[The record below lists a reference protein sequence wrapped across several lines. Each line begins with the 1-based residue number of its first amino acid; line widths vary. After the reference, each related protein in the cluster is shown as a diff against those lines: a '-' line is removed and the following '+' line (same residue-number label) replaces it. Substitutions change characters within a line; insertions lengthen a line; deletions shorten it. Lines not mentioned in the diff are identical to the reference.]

1 MFEGNWVMKLEQTLN
16 DFLLA
21 CRADGLSD
29 RTVKWYRSIV
39 AAFVATCPGVEM
51 ATITTRQM
59 REYIAGLRS
68 RDRRYVD
75 AANKPEQVGGLAV
88 HSIASHVTALHRFWA
103 WCADEYDIDNP
114 MRRIKRHK
122 PTKRLPT
129 YIHPQDFVRLFHAC
143 EQSKYPERDRAILA
157 FLADTGCRVGG
168 LVSLTVT
175 HLDIDK
181 RRALV
186 LEKGSQW
193 RRVKYTPITARL
205 LYQWLALR
213 DVDGDSIFGLLESGV
228 YQVLKRLKAR
238 TGITGRVNP
247 HAFRHNFIQTYLKNG
262 GDPFSLAR
270 LTGHKNVQTVMEFYA
285 IFSDDDLG
293 EMHDRHTPLHE
304 MLGD

>member
-1 MFEGNWVMKLEQTLN
+1 MKLEQALN

-21 CRADGLSD
+21 CDADGLAE
-29 RTVKWYRSIV
+29 RTTRWYSSILK
-39 AAFVATCPGVEM
+39 AFVGEYPTEE
-51 ATITTRQM
+51 TEEFSTRDL

-75 AANKPEQVGGLAV
+75 AANKPEQPGGLAD

-103 WCADEYDIDNP
+103 WCADEYDMDNP

-129 YIHPQDFVRLFHAC
+129 YIEPEDFVRLFDAC
-143 EQSKYPERDRAILA
+143 EESKHPYRDRAILA

-175 HLDIDK
+175 NLDIDK

-186 LEKGSQW
+186 LEKGGQW
-193 RRVKYTPITARL
+193 RQVKYTPITARL

-213 DVDGDSIFGLLESGV
+213 DTDGDSIFGLLESGV
-228 YQVLKRLKAR
+228 YQVLKRLKAQ

-247 HAFRHNFIQTYLKNG
+247 HAFRHNFIQAYLKNG

-270 LTGHKNVQTVMEFYA
+270 LTGHKDIQTLMDFYA

-293 EMHDRHTPLHE
+293 DLHDRHTPLHE
-304 MLGD
+304 MLRD